1 MPVEKKTRRSLFR
14 ALREFLRR
22 IAGEKREPGDP
33 YSNRLAPLRGG
44 PSHRSGAA
52 AVAEP
57 DENEH
62 GFFPPRRS
70 RFFSR

>member
-1 MPVEKKTRRSLFR
+1 MPGEKKTRRSLFQ

-22 IAGEKREPGDP
+22 ITGEKREPGDP
-33 YSNRLAPLRGG
+33 HASRLAPVRRG
-44 PSHRSGAA
+44 PNNRSGAA

-57 DENEH
+57 DEDEH

-70 RFFSR
+70 